1 MGLIRGTSKCRDAFA
16 ILISSLHDARDSDR
30 APSMSGP
37 PRTGVDQILSAR
49 AAQAEKE
56 GDLDYSY
63 GCNCHLPTHMHAHG
77 CSTVVLIGFTCPA
90 MTVGTVDINEGSG
103 GCIAFFHSFFPHR
116 ATYGTSSDS
125 SCWILA
131 NCSST
136 LRVSSTSVMDRVSSA
151 SFNRS
156 TSSSCLK

>member
-1 MGLIRGTSKCRDAFA
+1 MEEAMGLIRGTSKCRDAFA

-90 MTVGTVDINEGSG
+90 MTVGTVML
-103 GCIAFFHSFFPHR
+103 R
-116 ATYGTSSDS
+116 A
-125 SCWILA
+125 L
-131 NCSST
+131 
-136 LRVSSTSVMDRVSSA
+136 DRVRERA
-151 SFNRS
+151 LGCFARS
-156 TSSSCLK
+156 PKSPPARRWENIQEM